1 MTCISRPAFG
11 LAANAV
17 ALKAI
22 HGEVRQRDYINLAE
36 MLLTHAGADEGAR
49 QATLTFLQNS
59 RHDMP
64 AAGKALQDFVLE
76 WSSDIDPRRPSE
88 VLAGIE
94 IEAKTAPWRERA
106 DLQ

>member
-22 HGEVRQRDYINLAE
+22 HSEVRQRDYINLAE
-36 MLLTHAGADEGAR
+36 MLLTHAGADERAR
-49 QATLTFLQNS
+49 QATLAFIRDS

-64 AAGKALQDFVLE
+64 TAGKALREFVLE

-88 VLAGIE
+88 VLAE
-94 IEAKTAPWRERA
+94 LDREAKTAPWRERA